1 MPTLDEV
8 IALKVEE
15 LKGKPVQVGQDIPNP
30 KITYGSLYGDEEL
43 KIAVLK
49 ASPILQQ
56 QVRGIKGDEAVD
68 AEIRRFDE
76 EIKPRRTSRYLR
88 PSLNLTEEELA
99 PSYAQAMKN
108 FRETERAQARA
119 RESGYIRGNLP
130 ESYLVPR
137 TPFRPF
143 GLDTA
148 MRQQERGFDPRKEI
162 DFEGVLQFKSAL
174 ASLGPRWYTP
184 EDLNYAKK
192 YVGTSSEARKENPD
206 IRGKFA
212 ELIPGTFGWVN
223 PRNTE
228 DGIAIFEEGK
238 EPFLW
243 DSAFINGT
251 DYLEVALQETPLVAS
266 EILIG
271 LKGLNK
277 FDEFLKAIPGDK
289 GWFGRAIENVAGN
302 AILSA
307 GPAGTEFTR
316 LVLGTA
322 MGVHDRDIVEML
334 KDSGLIFFFSYLG
347 NQGIDL
353 ALNGVPKLYRGITG
367 RDVSASEIKE
377 IEAAIKRYQASKEG
391 KKVKTLAGTDEP
403 VSLLEIDEAIEE
415 LSKEIGQQIPKYNPT
430 LAQGSKDGR
439 MADIER
445 LLLQNTSDPRYA
457 KFYDD
462 LMKGNEETIQQFF
475 RALFNNL
482 DEDVT
487 GQTVARELTQL
498 WGRQEAGFIKDGEM
512 VITDLIQSL
521 DNVKALGSGKPVLD
535 DVLDKQASSKLFN
548 RFTTRINETA
558 RTYKETLATMVDDEI
573 TNLGVRDLTFSGRK
587 FREQIFE
594 FFEAGQPSGKMNIGQ
609 KQIQKTFEDLFPDEM
624 LERLTRYSKGDITLP
639 ELNQIRMELNSFAS
653 SIDPSKGVPDR
664 KIFNLV
670 RDLQD
675 GIENQM
681 YGVIRNSAKSKKE
694 ADHLIDVF
702 NAQKFGTEL
711 ANNEIIKGLGRQQP
725 ESVINYLFSTGT
737 KGARKNT
744 RVRDFMDFLENTNSQ
759 GQIEYIRNST
769 IDYIKRN
776 FLDIAE
782 ETPFNAARAYQTF
795 LRENRGTLKEI
806 FPEDQFKQVY
816 QTPKAFQKNIIEP
829 LEKINRKR
837 KVLEARYGESN
848 LFNIVSR
855 ILATGPD
862 AKASGELID
871 DLALIDDLLDSATP
885 AERIILEKQISDV
898 TKKYI
903 ITKTSDDGL
912 FDVRKLNQLMN
923 EGFAPG
929 ELVGRDLSFEG
940 VYGKLLGKDADKFLE
955 KLAVLRDIGLRQTED
970 LTTTAGARRQIQEEL
985 TDPKINYLKRFLIPP
1000 LTQFGRRVTA
1010 AEKLVGER
1018 NLRFVSDIMRDE
1030 KLFKAYVD
1038 TITGRKKMVN
1048 FIKLLKTYDKNYMND
1063 IASTLDSYDEV
1074 EKEQRPTK
1082 KESERVKYPSK
1093 WQDELTDLGQRAVP
1107 QSFEEIYG
1115 AQR

>member
-119 RESGYIRGNLP
+119 RESGYISGYLP

-415 LSKEIGQQIPKYNPT
+415 LSKEIGQQLPKYNPT

-445 LLLQNTSDPRYA
+445 LLLNNTSDPRYA
-457 KFYDD
+457 KFYDE

-512 VITDLIQSL
+512 VIADLIQSL
-521 DNVKALGSGKPVLD
+521 DNVKAIGSGKPVLD
-535 DVLDKQASSKLFN
+535 EVLDKQASSKLFN

-558 RTYKETLATMVDDEI
+558 RTYKEGLATMVDDEI
-573 TNLGVRDLTFSGRK
+573 TNLGLRDLTFSGRK
-587 FREQIFE
+587 FRNQIAG

-609 KQIQKTFEDLFPDEM
+609 KQIQKTFNELFPEEM

-653 SIDPSKGVPDR
+653 SLDPSKLAER

-670 RDLQD
+670 RELQD
-675 GIENQM
+675 GMENQM
-681 YGVIRNSAKSKKE
+681 YSVIRNSNISKRE
-694 ADHLIDVF
+694 SDHLIDVF

-711 ANNEIIKGLGRQQP
+711 ANSEIIKGLGRQQP

-737 KGARKNT
+737 KTARKNT
-744 RVRDFMDFLENTNSQ
+744 RVRDFMDFLETTNSQ
-759 GQIEYIRNST
+759 GQIDYIRNST

-782 ETPFNAARAYQTF
+782 ETPFNAAKAYQTF
-795 LRENRGTLKEI
+795 LRANRGTI
-806 FPEDQFKQVY
+806 
-816 QTPKAFQKNIIEP
+816 KAFQKNIIEP

-837 KVLEARYGESN
+837 TVLEARFGSGN
-848 LFNIVSR
+848 PFNIVSR
-855 ILATGPD
+855 ILATGEK
-862 AKASGELID
+862 AKASGELIE
-871 DLALIDDLLDSATP
+871 DLAFIDDILDVATP
-885 AERIILEKQISDV
+885 AERIILEKQISDA

-929 ELVGRDLSFEG
+929 ELVGRDLSFER

-955 KLAVLRDIGLRQTED
+955 RLAVLRDIGLRQTED
-970 LTTTAGARRQIQEEL
+970 LTTTAGAQRQILEEL
-985 TDPKINYLKRFLIPP
+985 ADPKINYLKRFLIPP
-1000 LTQFGRRVTA
+1000 LTKFGRRVTA
-1010 AEKLVGER
+1010 GEKLVGER
-1018 NLRFVSDIMRDE
+1018 NLQFVSDIMRDE

-1082 KESERVKYPSK
+1082 KESERRQDEDR
-1093 WQDELTDLGQRAVP
+1093 WQDELIDLGQRAVP

>member
-1 MPTLDEV
+1 MPTLDEA

-15 LKGKPVQVGQDIPNP
+15 LKGKPVRVGQDIPNP
-30 KITYGSLYGDEEL
+30 NITYGSLYGDEEL

-56 QVRGIKGDEAVD
+56 RVRGIKGDEAVD
-68 AEIRRFDE
+68 EEIRRFDE

-174 ASLGPRWYTP
+174 AGLGPRWYTP
-184 EDLNYAKK
+184 EDLNYTKQ
-192 YVGTSSEARKENPD
+192 YLGTSSEARKENPD

-212 ELIPGTFGWVN
+212 ERLPGTFAWVN
-223 PRNTE
+223 PRNTD
-228 DGIAIFEEGK
+228 DGIAYFEEGK
-238 EPFLW
+238 EPVLF

-251 DYLEVALQETPLVAS
+251 DFLEVALQETPLVAS

-271 LKGLNK
+271 VKGLNK

-289 GWFGRAIENVAGN
+289 GWVGRALENVAGN
-302 AILSA
+302 AVLSA
-307 GPAGTEFTR
+307 GPAGVEFTR

-322 MGVHDRDIVEML
+322 TGVHDRDVVEML

-347 NQGIDL
+347 NQGIDI
-353 ALNGVPKLYRGITG
+353 ALNGIPKLYRGITG
-367 RDVSASEIKE
+367 RDVSASQINEIKE
-377 IEAAIKRYQASKEG
+377 AIKRQQASKEG

-415 LSKEIGQQIPKYNPT
+415 LSTEIGQQIPKYNPT

-457 KFYDD
+457 KFYEE

-512 VITDLIQSL
+512 VIADLIQSL

-558 RTYKETLATMVDDEI
+558 RTYKETLATTVDDEI
-573 TNLGVRDLTFSGRK
+573 TNLGLRDLTFSGRK
-587 FREQIFE
+587 FRNQIAD

-609 KQIQKTFEDLFPDEM
+609 KQIQKTFNELFPEEM

-653 SIDPSKGVPDR
+653 SLDPSQLAER

-670 RDLQD
+670 RELQD
-675 GIENQM
+675 GMENQM
-681 YGVIRNSAKSKKE
+681 YSVIRNSNISKRE

-711 ANNEIIKGLGRQQP
+711 ANSEIIIGLGRQQP

-759 GQIEYIRNST
+759 GQIDYIRNST

-782 ETPFNAARAYQTF
+782 ETPFNAAKAYQTF
-795 LRENRGTLKEI
+795 LRANRGTLKEI
-806 FPEDQFKQVY
+806 FPEEQFKQVY

-829 LEKINRKR
+829 LEKINRKIA
-837 KVLEARYGESN
+837 VLEARYGESN

-855 ILATGPD
+855 ILATGEK

-955 KLAVLRDIGLRQTED
+955 RLAVLRDIGLRQTED

-1010 AEKLVGER
+1010 GEKLVAER

-1048 FIKLLKTYDKNYMND
+1048 FIKLLHTYNKNYMND

-1082 KESERVKYPSK
+1082 KESER
-1093 WQDELTDLGQRAVP
+1093 WRRAVP